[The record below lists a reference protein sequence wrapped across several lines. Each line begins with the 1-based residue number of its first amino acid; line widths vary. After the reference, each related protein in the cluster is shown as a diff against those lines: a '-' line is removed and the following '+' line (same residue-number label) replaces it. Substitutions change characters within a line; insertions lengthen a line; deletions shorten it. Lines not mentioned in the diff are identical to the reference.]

1 MARENRGLVA
11 IVVILVIALI
21 VVFYFW
27 QREEESEELE
37 FEVGQVG
44 DAGVATLVGSGAPLK
59 DPGVPVR
66 FAPAS

>member
-37 FEVGQVG
+37 FEVGQGG
-44 DAGVATLVGSGAPLK
+44 DAGVATLVGSETLT
-59 DPGVPVR
+59 DPRAPVR